1 MSDQTNKIVR
11 TIQIETPPALR
22 ALEPTA
28 AVTLAVALAIVI
40 WGDSIQDHKTLGIYL
55 ISGAIGA
62 IAGAL
67 AFIIIHAAFR
77 LIYLGVISQF
87 SKEDQ
92 DKHPE
97 AEDGQA
103 SERVDK
109 WLTGATVAANL
120 LNIGIAV
127 FRTAREHG
135 PVTSQELPEILG
147 LVTGIALGTFAAA
160 RIYQKYVGKRPGE
173 AKTQE
178 SKTQESKTQET

>member
-1 MSDQTNKIVR
+1 MTEQTNKIVR

-28 AVTLAVALAIVI
+28 VVTLAVALAIAI
-40 WGDSIQDHKTLGIYL
+40 WGDSIQNHKTLGIYL

-67 AFIIIHAAFR
+67 AFTVIHAAFR
-77 LIYLGVISQF
+77 LIHLGIISQF
-87 SKEDQ
+87 FKEDHGKSQ
-92 DKHPE
+92 G
-97 AEDGQA
+97 AGGCQA

-109 WLTGATVAANL
+109 WLIRATVAANL

-147 LVTGIALGTFAAA
+147 LVTGTALGTFAAA
-160 RIYQKYVGKRPGE
+160 WIYQKYVGKRPGE

-178 SKTQESKTQET
+178 SKTQEA